1 MREVMG
7 AESLADDLM
16 LGARGFVGDGEG
28 WRGVACWLMGG
39 LGGASGCASG
49 SEVPHRNR
57 GGAGSAGEREV
68 R

>member
-1 MREVMG
+1 MG

-16 LGARGFVGDGEG
+16 LRARGLLREG
-28 WRGVACWLMGG
+28 GMEGREGYCWLMGG
-39 LGGASGCASG
+39 QGGALGCASG

>member
-1 MREVMG
+1 MG

-16 LGARGFVGDGEG
+16 LRARGLLRGEKG
-28 WRGVACWLMGG
+28 VRGCCWLTREQGG
-39 LGGASGCASG
+39 DLGCASG

-68 R
+68 RQ